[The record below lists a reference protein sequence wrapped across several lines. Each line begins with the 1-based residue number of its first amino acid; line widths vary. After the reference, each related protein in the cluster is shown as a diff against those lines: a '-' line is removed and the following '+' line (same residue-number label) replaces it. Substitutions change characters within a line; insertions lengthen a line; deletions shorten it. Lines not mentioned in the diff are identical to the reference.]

1 MGTAERA
8 GVITW
13 YRLAYRLGLTPWEW
27 AGQSIG
33 AQLTAFLDS
42 RDAQAGP
49 PGKALDAGC
58 GTGSH
63 AIELARRGWQVT
75 GIDAVPLAVTRARAR
90 AEEAGVEV
98 TFVLGDVTE
107 LEKSV
112 GRGYRFVLDIGC
124 FHGLT
129 ACERDHYADE
139 LTRITEP
146 GASLLMFAF
155 GPGRR
160 GPLPRGTD
168 RAEVERTFAGW
179 RLISDAAD
187 SGALP
192 RPVRRGNPRWFHLA
206 RS

>member
-1 MGTAERA
+1 MGTAEKAVVIA
-8 GVITW
+8 G

-27 AGQSIG
+27 AGRSIG
-33 AQLTAFLDS
+33 AQLAALLDS
-42 RDAQAGP
+42 QDASVGP

-58 GTGSH
+58 GTGAH
-63 AIELARRGWQVT
+63 TIELARRGWRVT
-75 GIDAVPLAVTRARAR
+75 GIDAVPLAVARARAR
-90 AEEAGVEV
+90 AEEAGVEA
-98 TFVLGDVTE
+98 TFMLGDVTE

-129 ACERDHYADE
+129 AGERVDYADE
-139 LTRITEP
+139 VTRITEP

-179 RLISDAAD
+179 RMISDVAD
-187 SGALP
+187 TDALP
-192 RPVRRGNPRWFHLA
+192 PAVLRANPRWFHLA